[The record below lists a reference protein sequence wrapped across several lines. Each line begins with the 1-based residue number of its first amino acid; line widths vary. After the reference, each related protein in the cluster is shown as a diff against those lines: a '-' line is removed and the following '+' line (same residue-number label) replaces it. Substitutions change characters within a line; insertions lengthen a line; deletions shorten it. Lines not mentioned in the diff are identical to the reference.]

1 MSFNVDD
8 PTYLK
13 LWYKFEDTTDS
24 VRNTS
29 DHHYINDTTGNY
41 GISLQNGAVLSSS
54 EKKFGNK
61 SLDLTQGKAYATI
74 PETRVQNLDNFSV
87 SMWFKTGVTDTDFQ
101 TVFAIGDNYNTGLYF
116 QFSDRLKTLSMR
128 LTSGNNI
135 SNNDLTLNDNQ
146 WHHLVATYERKNE
159 AGYDSDHRGDIKYY
173 IDGNLIHT
181 SVQVTIFNSTENSN
195 YQFIG
200 KGYFAANPT
209 LGGYVD
215 DYRSYEYTL
224 SATDVTALY
233 NYGSVSNDI
242 VCFLEGTQITCL
254 DEETAEEIQLNIED
268 ITPGTLVKTYVH
280 GFVPVDCINYKMI
293 ENPTNTERVKNRLY
307 KCSPDKYPSLKKDL
321 ILTGS
326 HAILE
331 DSLSDKQTNIT
342 VDELGD
348 IFVTDGKLRLMAM
361 ADERAEPYVTKS
373 KQSKVW
379 HVCLEHEDY
388 NMNYGIYANGLL
400 VESCSKRNMDLGM
413 P

>member
-41 GISLQNGAVLSSS
+41 TTSLQNGAVLSSS

-61 SLDLTQGKAYATI
+61 SLDLTAFGSYAII
-74 PETRVQNLDNFSV
+74 PETRVQNLDNYSV
-87 SMWFKTGVTDTDFQ
+87 SMWFKTNHQ
-101 TVFAIGDNYNTGLYF
+101 ENEYLTVFSIGTNENTGLFF
-116 QFSDRLKTLSMR
+116 QFNNAYKDMSIRKSTGNI
-128 LTSGNNI
+128 LTNRNF
-135 SNNDLTLNDNQ
+135 TLNDNQ

-159 AGYDSDHRGDIKYY
+159 AGYDSDHRGDINYY

-200 KGYFAANPT
+200 KSWGGSHNT
-209 LGGYVD
+209 IRGYVD

-224 SATDVTALY
+224 SAADVTALY
-233 NYGSVSNDI
+233 NYVSVSNDI

-268 ITPGTLVKTYVH
+268 ITPGTLVKTYLH
-280 GFVPVDCINYKMI
+280 DYVPVDCINYKMM
-293 ENPTNTERVKNRLY
+293 ENPTDTKRVKNRLY

-321 ILTGS
+321 ILTGT

-331 DSLSDKQTNIT
+331 DTLSNKQKNIT
-342 VDELGD
+342 VEELGNV
-348 IFVTDGKLRLMAM
+348 FVTDEKYRLMAM

-388 NMNYGIYANGLL
+388 EMNYGIYANGLL